1 MNLYWCETFD
11 HDEDWFIVAPS
22 AIEARRSHEI
32 AEGYD
37 EGEAHATFVRRI
49 PKSLHAAPGWPDHTL
64 LRSLGAV
71 FLTESTPRVVQIGT
85 TVYQEGGMDAVVD
98 RLNDDVAEGMG
109 KGRPNK
115 TTPLQ

>member
-1 MNLYWCETFD
+1 M
-11 HDEDWFIVAPS
+11 APS
-22 AIEARRSHEI
+22 AAEACRMHEVVEGY
-32 AEGYD
+32 AEGD
-37 EGEAHATFVRRI
+37 AQATFIRRIPREAHAV
-49 PKSLHAAPGWPDHTL
+49 PGWPDHTL

-71 FLTESTPRVVQIGT
+71 FLSEATPRVVQLGA

-115 TTPLQ
+115 TTKLH